1 MTTLA
6 NCREGLL
13 ENLITSFLFRPRQG
27 VVAFHRQAPLE
38 AQLTQL
44 HV

>member
-1 MTTLA
+1 MAALA
-6 NCREGLL
+6 NRCEGIF

-27 VVAFHRQAPLE
+27 VVAFHCQPPLE
-38 AQLTQL
+38 AQLSQL